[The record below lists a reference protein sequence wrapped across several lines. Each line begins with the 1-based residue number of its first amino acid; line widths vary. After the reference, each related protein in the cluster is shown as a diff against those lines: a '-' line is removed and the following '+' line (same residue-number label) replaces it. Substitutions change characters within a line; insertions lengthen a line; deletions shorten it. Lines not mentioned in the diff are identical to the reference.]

1 MFNWLE
7 SSTGNPRVK
16 NYLTPLLLLV
26 LLAGPLTGFGQQP
39 DSSFDALIQAAQQA
53 QAAKDY
59 AAAVNAYKQAV
70 RIQPNMAELWAN
82 LGVMEEETGDFAE
95 SLPSFQHANRL
106 NPSLYVPNLFLG
118 IDYVRAGKSKE
129 AIPFLSKA
137 EKKNAADPQPRIS
150 LGRAYTALG
159 RYSAATEQFRRALS
173 LDSKQ
178 SSTWFALGIA
188 YLDQLEVDSRKM
200 ATEDKSSAYAKALFA
215 ESLAKQSRYA
225 EAAKTFQSAIA
236 STPQPPCL
244 HSEFGWS
251 LLKEGNATGAV
262 SEFKNDEST
271 NPQCSLAKLGEAELS
286 MSQGANEEALKL
298 LNELWETD
306 RGFVLSNIAIFSDG
320 FSPERASTFTSL
332 LAQRRET
339 LPADMYNALVATI
352 GGSGQDGVAAATMR
366 DPSPSSA
373 ATPAQDDRESAA
385 SYYAAGQFERCS
397 NRLRSTLASRQA
409 DNLLLLATCS
419 FMTGDYEHAAEASTT
434 LATVSPNS
442 AAALYWSVQ
451 ANERLAFKS
460 LARFEQLEPHSPK
473 SHILLGDIYRQRKVF
488 DIALNEYKKAL
499 EIAPSDPAAM
509 LGVASSYLGNDDV
522 DKAIET
528 ARAALPLSPEDPE
541 LNLVMAEALM
551 IHHGYADAEPYL
563 QKSLNAKPQMLPHVH
578 ALLGEVYADA
588 GKNRQAI
595 AQLKMGAE
603 SDEDGSLHYQLS
615 RLYRQAGD
623 SKSAA
628 EALQQMQT
636 IRKQQHERSAFAVQ
650 DAGPAPTAEDAPN

>member
-7 SSTGNPRVK
+7 SSIGNPRVK
-16 NYLTPLLLLV
+16 NHLTPLLLLV
-26 LLAGPLTGFGQQP
+26 LLTEPLTGFGQQP
-39 DSSFDALIQAAQQA
+39 DSSFNALIRTAQQA
-53 QAAKDY
+53 QAANDY

-70 RIQPNMAELWAN
+70 RIQPDMAELWTN
-82 LGVMEEETGDFAE
+82 LGVMEEETGDFAD

-118 IDYVRAGKSKE
+118 IDYVRAGKPKE
-129 AIPFLSKA
+129 AIPYLSKA
-137 EKKNAADPQPRIS
+137 ERSNAIDPLPRIS

-159 RYSAATEQFRRALS
+159 KYSAAAEQFRRALA

-188 YLDQLEVDSRKM
+188 YLDQLEADSRRM

-225 EAAKTFQSAIA
+225 EATKAFQSAID

-244 HSEFGWS
+244 HSELGWS
-251 LLKEGNATGAV
+251 LLKEGNDTGAA
-262 SEFKNDEST
+262 SEFNKDEST
-271 NPQCSLAKLGEAELS
+271 NPQCSLAKLGEAELW
-286 MSQGANEEALKL
+286 MSRGANQDALKL
-298 LNELWETD
+298 LNELWERD
-306 RGFVLSNIAIFSDG
+306 RGFLQSNLAILFDG
-320 FSPERASTFTSL
+320 SSLERASALTSL
-332 LAQRRET
+332 LAQQRDT
-339 LPADMYNALVATI
+339 LPADMYNALIAAI
-352 GGSGQDGVAAATMR
+352 SGSGQDGIAVATMR
-366 DPSPSSA
+366 DPSPASA
-373 ATPAQDDRESAA
+373 ATPAQDDRESTA

-397 NRLRSTLASRQA
+397 KRLMSSLTSRQP

-419 FMTGDYEHAAEASTT
+419 FMTGDYERTAEASVA
-434 LATVSPNS
+434 LSTVSPNS

-451 ANERLAFKS
+451 ANERLAFQS
-460 LARFEQLEPHSPK
+460 LAHFEQLEPNSVK
-473 SHILLGDIYRQRKVF
+473 SHILLGDIYRQRRVF
-488 DIALNEYKKAL
+488 DTALSEYKEAL
-499 EIAPSDPAAM
+499 EIAPNDPAAM
-509 LGVASSYLGNDDV
+509 LGLASAYLGNDDV
-522 DKAIET
+522 DKTIAT
-528 ARAALPLSPEDPE
+528 ARAALLHSPEDPE

-551 IHHGYADAEPYL
+551 VHHNYADAEPFL

-588 GKNRQAI
+588 GKNQQAI

-623 SKSAA
+623 SKSAT

-636 IRKQQHERSAFAVQ
+636 IRKQEHDRSAFATK
-650 DAGPAPTAEDAPN
+650 DAGPALTAEDAPN